1 MSFECWIFSHF
12 IWSHP
17 TVTAVCVIPSHLNS
31 SHVFWVFSPHL
42 SSSQLMSSYLSLFDV
57 VSFSSKSICSLV
69 VFHGCSSHVKTSD
82 LSSVFLTLAIPKPN
96 KTPQQLFP
104 CRRHKKFR
112 VVASAVSDPQVH
124 WDRKAF
130 TQRSFYTQQA
140 FTQRIL
146 YTPKLLHTANCYTQP
161 AFTQRS
167 FYTKLGAFLFTE
179 SFYTEQTFT
188 QRIPY
193 TEKQL
198 HTEAFT
204 HCHLLH
210 RNFYTQQIFT
220 QRSFYTEKPQHRGAF
235 KQRNFYTEKTFT
247 QRSLHTKNHL
257 QRETFTHRQKF
268 LHAASFYTEKP

>member
-1 MSFECWIFSHF
+1 MPFECWIFSHF

-146 YTPKLLHTANCYTQP
+146 YTPKLLHCKLLHTASLYTEKLLHKARGVFIHRKFLHRANFYTENP
-161 AFTQRS
+161 LHREAVTHRS
-167 FYTKLGAFLFTE
+167 FYTLPP
-179 SFYTEQTFT
+179 FT
-188 QRIPY
+188 QKLLHTANFH
-193 TEKQL
+193 TEK
-198 HTEAFT
+198 
-204 HCHLLH
+204 LLH
-210 RNFYTQQIFT
+210 GEAST
-220 QRSFYTEKPQHRGAF
+220 QRSI
-235 KQRNFYTEKTFT
+235 
-247 QRSLHTKNHL
+247 
-257 QRETFTHRQKF
+257 
-268 LHAASFYTEKP
+268 